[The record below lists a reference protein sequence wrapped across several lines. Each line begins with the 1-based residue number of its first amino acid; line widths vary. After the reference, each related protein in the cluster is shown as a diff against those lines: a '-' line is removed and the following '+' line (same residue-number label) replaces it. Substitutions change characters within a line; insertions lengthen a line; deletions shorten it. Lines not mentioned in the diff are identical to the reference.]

1 MYFFVKNIKKSY
13 RCDNPVLKN
22 LSFSM
27 SKGEI
32 LSFVGESG
40 SGKSTFLN
48 CISGLENI
56 DSGTIILNEK
66 ILNGKGKT
74 VRAQDRRI
82 GHVFQDNPLF
92 PHLTLIKN
100 ILFNLKKIDKKN
112 FDEVITVSGLKNLLT
127 RFPHELSGGE
137 KQRACIAR
145 AILREPDLLLLDEP
159 FSNLDKHIKKD
170 IVDYVEIVLQK
181 KKITTILVTHDIKN
195 ILNISDKILIF
206 KEGVLQQYDS
216 PENMYCR
223 PSNCYCGKLLGDL
236 NELIINNKKFFIRPE
251 HIKIV
256 DKSNFSL
263 IVEKSIYQGK
273 DFKIKANHQNHE
285 FYFYSTVNYKSS
297 EKLYFKFDDS
307 DLIYFD
313 KDCQNYFT

>member
-1 MYFFVKNIKKSY
+1 M
-13 RCDNPVLKN
+13 
-22 LSFSM
+22 
-27 SKGEI
+27 
-32 LSFVGESG
+32 
-40 SGKSTFLN
+40 
-48 CISGLENI
+48 
-56 DSGTIILNEK
+56 
-66 ILNGKGKT
+66 
-74 VRAQDRRI
+74 
-82 GHVFQDNPLF
+82 
-92 PHLTLIKN
+92 
-100 ILFNLKKIDKKN
+100 
-112 FDEVITVSGLKNLLT
+112 
-127 RFPHELSGGE
+127 
-137 KQRACIAR
+137 
-145 AILREPDLLLLDEP
+145 LLLDEP

-170 IVDYVEIVLQK
+170 IVEYVEIVLQK

-216 PENMYCR
+216 PEKMYCK

-236 NELIINNKKFFIRPE
+236 NELFINNKKFFIRPE

-256 DKSNFSL
+256 AKSNFSL

-297 EKLYFKFDDS
+297 EKLYFKFDNS

-313 KDCQNYFT
+313 KDCENYFT

>member
-1 MYFFVKNIKKSY
+1 MYFSVKNLKKSFHK
-13 RCDNPVLKN
+13 NKLVLKN

-27 SKGEI
+27 NKGEI

-56 DSGTIILNEK
+56 DSGTIILNDK
-66 ILNGKGKT
+66 ILNGNRKT

-82 GHVFQDNPLF
+82 GHVFQDYPLF
-92 PHLTLIKN
+92 PHLTLKKN
-100 ILFNLKKIDKKN
+100 ILFNLKKINKKN
-112 FDEVITVSGLKNLLT
+112 LEEVIAVSGLKNLLA

-145 AILREPDLLLLDEP
+145 SILREPDLLLLDEP

-170 IVDYVEIVLQK
+170 IVEYVEIVLQK

-216 PENMYCR
+216 PEKMYCK

-236 NELIINNKKFFIRPE
+236 NELFINNKKFFIRPE

-256 DKSNFSL
+256 AKSNFSI

-273 DFKIKANHQNHE
+273 DFKIKANYQNHE
-285 FYFYSTVNYKSS
+285 FYFYSTINYKSS
-297 EKLYFKFDDS
+297 EKLYFKFDNS

-313 KDCQNYFT
+313 KDCENYFT

>member
-1 MYFFVKNIKKSY
+1 MYFSVKNLKKSFHK
-13 RCDNPVLKN
+13 NKLVLKN

-27 SKGEI
+27 NKGEI

-56 DSGTIILNEK
+56 DSGTIILNDK
-66 ILNGKGKT
+66 ILNGNGKT

-82 GHVFQDNPLF
+82 GHVFQDYPLF
-92 PHLTLIKN
+92 PHLTLKKN
-100 ILFNLKKIDKKN
+100 ILFNLKKINKKN
-112 FDEVITVSGLKNLLT
+112 LEEVIAASGLKNLLT

-145 AILREPDLLLLDEP
+145 SILREPDLLLLDEP

-170 IVDYVEIVLQK
+170 IVEYVEIVLQK

-216 PENMYCR
+216 PEKMYCK

-236 NELIINNKKFFIRPE
+236 NELFINNKKFFIRPE

-256 DKSNFSL
+256 AKSNFSI

-273 DFKIKANHQNHE
+273 DFKIKANYQNHE
-285 FYFYSTVNYKSS
+285 FYFYSTINYKSS
-297 EKLYFKFDDS
+297 EKLYFKFNDS

-313 KDCQNYFT
+313 KDCENYFT